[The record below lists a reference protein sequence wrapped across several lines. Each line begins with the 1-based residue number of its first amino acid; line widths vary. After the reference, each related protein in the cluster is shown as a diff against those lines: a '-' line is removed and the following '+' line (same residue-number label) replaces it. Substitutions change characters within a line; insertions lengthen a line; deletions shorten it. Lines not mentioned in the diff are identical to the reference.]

1 MQVIHITTTGLQTSD
16 DVTLV
21 EAVLRML
28 AGIADVAAVRSLG
41 LVSVL
46 YDEEQIGPRTVLRA
60 IRSTG
65 YGARLARSDGSRRRS
80 IRCVA

>member
-1 MQVIHITTTGLQTSD
+1 MQVIHIITTGVETPG
-16 DVTLV
+16 DVVLV

-28 AGIADVAAVRSLG
+28 AGITEVAAVRSLG

-46 YDEEQIGPRTVLRA
+46 YDERAIAPQTVLRA

-65 YGARLARSDGSRRRS
+65 YGARLVRPDSARRRPLRS
-80 IRCVA
+80 VA

>member
-1 MQVIHITTTGLQTSD
+1 MQAIHITTSGIECPD
-16 DVTLV
+16 DVVLI

-28 AGIADVAAVRSLG
+28 SGIADVAAVRSLG

-46 YDEEQIGPRTVLRA
+46 YDEQQIAPRTVLRA

-65 YGARLARSDGSRRRS
+65 YGARLIRPDGTRRRPMRS
-80 IRCVA
+80 VA

>member
-1 MQVIHITTTGLQTSD
+1 MQVVHITTTGVETPD
-16 DVTLV
+16 DVVLV

-46 YDEEQIGPRTVLRA
+46 YDEQQIAPRTVPA
-60 IRSTG
+60 TEPVSSGPTAS
-65 YGARLARSDGSRRRS
+65 GAGR
-80 IRCVA
+80 

>member
-1 MQVIHITTTGLQTSD
+1 MQAIHITTTGVETPD
-16 DVTLV
+16 DVSLL

-46 YDEEQIGPRTVLRA
+46 YDERQIAPRTVLRA

-65 YGARLARSDGSRRRS
+65 YGARLIRPAARRRPM
-80 IRCVA
+80 RCVA